1 MKKSILQLALSA
13 LEVKLLNTRQ
23 QFKRDKLDN
32 DVDSINSLLE
42 ETRKYLKEISL
53 CEETGGLTKIMIQC
67 EQ

>member
-53 CEETGGLTKIMIQC
+53 CEETGGSTKIMIQC